1 MNALPGAALSSKHK
15 QRGLKQSSNAVKADS
30 HIPVFNYEP
39 SCKAALKAGAIRE
52 KELISSCF
60 RDEQAARSTLEKEW
74 SGFSSAQKALCDR
87 LEKAG
92 GIQSYVE
99 YLTCLEMGKAASGL
113 PKDFTDTAIPQIES
127 TTATVKPKR
136 TKRATTGQG
145 HRE

>member
-1 MNALPGAALSSKHK
+1 MSC
-15 QRGLKQSSNAVKADS
+15 
-30 HIPVFNYEP
+30 VFGT
-39 SCKAALKAGAIRE
+39 SR
-52 KELISSCF
+52 
-60 RDEQAARSTLEKEW
+60 RRARRSKEW

-92 GIQSYVE
+92 GMPSYVE

-136 TKRATTGQG
+136 TKKGDHGAGP
-145 HRE
+145 

>member
-1 MNALPGAALSSKHK
+1 M
-15 QRGLKQSSNAVKADS
+15 
-30 HIPVFNYEP
+30 
-39 SCKAALKAGAIRE
+39 
-52 KELISSCF
+52 SCF

-92 GIQSYVE
+92 GMPSYVE

-113 PKDFTDTAIPQIES
+113 PKDFTETAIPQIES

-136 TKRATTGQG
+136 TKRATRGRAIENSARQRNAPPSTKWCFVA
-145 HRE
+145 RA